1 MQRSQSLKTAEG
13 DISSKNVIGKEAEAA
28 MAMSDLELTY
38 NSLFR
43 PPTIVEFSVL
53 KNHIKAEIP
62 QVGTFFC
69 TQFPSLEI
77 FINKK
82 VGNRKN

>member
-13 DISSKNVIGKEAEAA
+13 DISSKNVIGKETEAA

-43 PPTIVEFSVL
+43 LPTIVEFSVL
-53 KNHIKAEIP
+53 KNYISTVKLDFKELIGHH
-62 QVGTFFC
+62 
-69 TQFPSLEI
+69 
-77 FINKK
+77 KK
-82 VGNRKN
+82 VP

>member
-28 MAMSDLELTY
+28 MAMPDLELTY

-43 PPTIVEFSVL
+43 LPTIVEFSVL
-53 KNHIKAEIP
+53 KNYISTVKLGFNPIRTGGGAESAP
-62 QVGTFFC
+62 
-69 TQFPSLEI
+69 PWY
-77 FINKK
+77 
-82 VGNRKN
+82 

>member
-28 MAMSDLELTY
+28 LAMSDLELTY

-43 PPTIVEFSVL
+43 LPTIVEFSVL
-53 KNHIKAEIP
+53 KNYISI
-62 QVGTFFC
+62 
-69 TQFPSLEI
+69 
-77 FINKK
+77 
-82 VGNRKN
+82 

>member
-1 MQRSQSLKTAEG
+1 MLLTA
-13 DISSKNVIGKEAEAA
+13 DRNKKKNEHKDQKMYLPQMFWTVKSFLPWFKQI
-28 MAMSDLELTY
+28 
-38 NSLFR
+38 R
-43 PPTIVEFSVL
+43 P
-53 KNHIKAEIP
+53 KAEIQ

-82 VGNRKN
+82 VGNRKNKTT

>member
-13 DISSKNVIGKEAEAA
+13 DISSKNVIGKEAAA

-43 PPTIVEFSVL
+43 IDTIIEF
-53 KNHIKAEIP
+53 
-62 QVGTFFC
+62 
-69 TQFPSLEI
+69 
-77 FINKK
+77 
-82 VGNRKN
+82 

>member
-43 PPTIVEFSVL
+43 LPTIVEFSV
-53 KNHIKAEIP
+53 
-62 QVGTFFC
+62 Q
-69 TQFPSLEI
+69 
-77 FINKK
+77 
-82 VGNRKN
+82 

>member
-1 MQRSQSLKTAEG
+1 MPCYALFQIDPDIMQRSQSLKTAEG

-43 PPTIVEFSVL
+43 LPTIVEFSV
-53 KNHIKAEIP
+53 
-62 QVGTFFC
+62 Q
-69 TQFPSLEI
+69 
-77 FINKK
+77 
-82 VGNRKN
+82 

>member
-53 KNHIKAEIP
+53 KNYISTVKLGFKELFGHH
-62 QVGTFFC
+62 
-69 TQFPSLEI
+69 
-77 FINKK
+77 KK
-82 VGNRKN
+82 VP

>member
-43 PPTIVEFSVL
+43 QPTIVEFSVL
-53 KNHIKAEIP
+53 KNYMY
-62 QVGTFFC
+62 
-69 TQFPSLEI
+69 
-77 FINKK
+77 
-82 VGNRKN
+82 